1 MYEISPA
8 WMEFYR
14 ELEPEARAEI
24 LERLLNEEPDDGS
37 NTCRKKLFS
46 KRYMEGN
53 NPKPSVDRYLWQCV
67 NFVQLYDTSRL
78 LKKGARKELKAFLAG
93 SGYDESM
100 EAGMEGE
107 KALYWEIRNAAKRFF
122 KTCKGT
128 EYRRSLFGLLS
139 PGKTDQA
146 NQMTIDTWKM
156 TEGVGRR
163 LGMEDHLSLWTKA
176 VLDEYRQADP
186 LAEDR
191 MRKYA
196 SSQEGN
202 QKK

>member
-14 ELEPEARAEI
+14 ELEPEVRAEI

-37 NTCRKKLFS
+37 NACRMKLFS
-46 KRYMEGN
+46 KRYMEGD

-78 LKKGARKELKAFLAG
+78 FKKGARKELNTFLAEN
-93 SGYDESM
+93 GYDEAM

-107 KALYWEIRNAAKRFF
+107 KALYWEIRNVAKRFF
-122 KTCKGT
+122 KTCNGT
-128 EYRRSLFGLLS
+128 EYRRALFGLLS
-139 PGKTDQA
+139 PGKADQK
-146 NQMTIDTWKM
+146 NQMTMDTWKM
-156 TEGVGRR
+156 TEGVGQR

-191 MRKYA
+191 MSKFV
-196 SSQEGN
+196 SSQKGD
-202 QKK
+202 KKK